1 VKKILKKILKRLFYS
16 KVKFTRDVYPNYQ
29 IGRGTYGK
37 PQIFSWGE
45 GTTLTIGSFCSI
57 APDVKIYLGGNHR
70 IDWVTTYPFSA
81 LWEKAESVKGQSMSK
96 GDVIIGNDVWIGA
109 DVTILSG
116 VTIGDGA
123 AVGNS
128 SVVSSNVRPYSVVA
142 GNPAGLIKKRFD
154 DEIVSRLLKI
164 QWWNWDDDRIE
175 QFLPLLLSDNILHFL
190 DATET
195 AKTTTRRNY

>member
-1 VKKILKKILKRLFYS
+1 MKKVVKKVLRRLLYG
-16 KVKFTRDVYPNYQ
+16 KAKFTRDVYPDYQ

-45 GTTLTIGSFCSI
+45 ETTLSIGSFCLI
-57 APDVKIYLGGNHR
+57 APGVKIYLGGNHK
-70 IDWVTTYPFSA
+70 IDWVTTYPFNA
-81 LWEKAESVKGQSMSK
+81 LWEKAESFKGHPMSK

-116 VTIGDGA
+116 VIICDGV

-128 SVVSSNVRPYSVVA
+128 SLVSSNVQPYSVVA
-142 GNPAGLIKKRFD
+142 GNPAKLIKKRFD
-154 DEIVSRLLKI
+154 DEIINRLLKI

-175 QFLPLLLSDNILHFL
+175 QFLPLLLNDNILSFL
-190 DATET
+190 DAAE
-195 AKTTTRRNY
+195 NSN